1 MTTWPSDE
9 GSDGLS
15 NPKSS
20 STIIGAR
27 GTPYASARADHRIGG
42 TPGRMVALARS
53 RHELLVRYRP
63 LTPLRSESFRRKGC
77 EARGGVPTSVVGP
90 SRSGTWPL
98 TIEPT
103 VWSSARSSK
112 GRPTEANDR
121 IGRRLG
127 GPDRPRVV
135 EGRRPRSFSH
145 GDESARRMPN
155 PSPRTDPR
163 TFGSWLARGAER
175 KVQGLS
181 PIKSRPLGT
190 RRWPHL
196 RGDQRE
202 LGHE

>member
-1 MTTWPSDE
+1 MT
-9 GSDGLS
+9 
-15 NPKSS
+15 
-20 STIIGAR
+20 
-27 GTPYASARADHRIGG
+27 
-42 TPGRMVALARS
+42 VALARS
-53 RHELLVRYRP
+53 RQRTFGSYRP

-77 EARGGVPTSVVGP
+77 EARGGVSTSVVGP
-90 SRSGTWPL
+90 SRSGTWSL

-112 GRPTEANDR
+112 GRPT
-121 IGRRLG
+121 GSQ
-127 GPDRPRVV
+127 RPY
-135 EGRRPRSFSH
+135 RPK
-145 GDESARRMPN
+145 ARRTRPTT
-155 PSPRTDPR
+155 SSGRTKTSFVLPRRRERAEDAKPKSSNR
-163 TFGSWLARGAER
+163 PKNFGSWSARGAER

>member
-1 MTTWPSDE
+1 MIRDHS
-9 GSDGLS
+9 S
-15 NPKSS
+15 KSPQHHHR
-20 STIIGAR
+20 STGH
-27 GTPYASARADHRIGG
+27 SLRIR
-42 TPGRMVALARS
+42 PGRSPRRWDARMTVALARS
-53 RHELLVRYRP
+53 RQRTLGSYRP

-112 GRPTEANDR
+112 GRPS
-121 IGRRLG
+121 GSQ
-127 GPDRPRVV
+127 RPH
-135 EGRRPRSFSH
+135 RPK
-145 GDESARRMPN
+145 ARRTRPTTSSGRTKTSFVLSQRRERAGIPN

-163 TFGSWLARGAER
+163 TVGSWSARGAER
-175 KVQGLS
+175 KVQGPS